1 MKKAIQKRGISALI
15 LLVGA
20 AFILGGCAEDE
31 VYILRPDH
39 TPPSVPKGL
48 YSTTMH
54 KAVYLEW
61 YENDEED
68 FKEYRVYRK
77 EDGEDYYYRIAVT
90 RIGEYTDRGLDNG
103 FTYFY
108 TVTAVDRHGN
118 ESDFSDVAYDTP
130 RPEGSGLVIRD
141 YHRYPHVSGYDFSRF
156 AVVGFDE
163 KGADIYLDYDD
174 YYGVFF
180 LCVADNATDVQ
191 DFGYTDYLEDVNVAP
206 KDGWSS
212 VGWVEIILRH
222 SYIIWTRDNH
232 FAKIRATEFNRSY
245 GVIFEWAYQVK
256 QDEVELAPRPPHA
269 EDYLRARVTGT
280 KEDQR

>member
-1 MKKAIQKRGISALI
+1 MKRAISTLI
-15 LLVGA
+15 LLIGA
-20 AFILGGCAEDE
+20 VFILGGCAEDE

-48 YSTTMH
+48 YSVT
-54 KAVYLEW
+54 KDEAVYLSW

-118 ESDFSDVAYDTP
+118 ESDFSVVAFDTP

-141 YHRYPHVSGYDFSRF
+141 YHRYPDISGYDFSRF

-163 KGADIYLDYDD
+163 EGADIYLDYDD

-180 LCVADNATDVQ
+180 LCAADTFTDIQ
-191 DFGYTDYLEDVNVAP
+191 DFGYTDSLDDVNYAP
-206 KDGWSS
+206 EDGWSW
-212 VGWVEIILRH
+212 VGWVEVILGH
-222 SYIIWTRDNH
+222 SYIIWTWDNH
-232 FAKIRATEFNRSY
+232 FAKLRVTGFNRSY
-245 GVIFEWAYQVK
+245 GVIFEWAYQR
-256 QDEVELAPRPPHA
+256 DRGNPELAPRPDHA
-269 EDYLRARVTGT
+269 ENYLRARVTGT
-280 KEDQR
+280 NDHQR